1 MFRMVF
7 GGKNTCKP
15 LKQAVPGSKREQFS
29 NYTMKTLG
37 SGDLLGAVKL
47 PEGEELN
54 EWLAA
59 NTVDFFNEVN
69 LIWDIVNEI
78 GVENVAVGAGFPPG
92 FEYRWA
98 DSRNKSP
105 TACSGPQYVQHV
117 ISWVEGEINNE
128 QLFPTSPSVPFPKNF
143 LSSVKVIFTRI
154 FRVYA
159 IVYSHHFSKLERMG
173 AVAHLNTSFK
183 HFLYFVWEFDLV
195 QPSELEALKDIVQE
209 IQSRYETLLG
219 RARSGSKDRMFGGK

>member
-143 LSSVKVIFTRI
+143 LSS
-154 FRVYA
+154 
-159 IVYSHHFSKLERMG
+159 LERMG